1 MMNNFRNEQARLL
14 HQIDLISF
22 VIVEMNLYL
31 DTHPDDSEAV
41 EYLKHYAHMKNQFLK
56 VIIFHFH
63 KFPFCYFQPDWCGEA
78 FLPENLFKRWLF
90 HDIVTIYRYC
100 APRSGKITGHNV
112 HRCRLTSAIR
122 A

>member
-41 EYLKHYAHMKNQFLK
+41 EYLKHYAHMKNQAMREYASK
-56 VIIFHFH
+56 YE
-63 KFPFCYFQPDWCGEA
+63 P
-78 FLPENLFKRWLF
+78 
-90 HDIVTIYRYC
+90 
-100 APRSGKITGHNV
+100 
-112 HRCRLTSAIR
+112 LTVDTANASSAKEWVW
-122 A
+122 ATSPMPWEGGCN